1 MPLSHPIT
9 DRRIYMKFLSDK
21 YLAAR
26 YEVARATVWRWV
38 REGKFPA
45 PVKIGSNCTR
55 WRLADVEAW
64 ESAQELAI

>member
-1 MPLSHPIT
+1 
-9 DRRIYMKFLSDK
+9 MKYLSDK
-21 YLAAR
+21 YLAER

-45 PVKIGSNCTR
+45 PVKLGSNCTR

-64 ESAQELAI
+64 ETKQEAEA